1 MPPFVGDNYV
11 EVLTRKT
18 TERAPRLEMLREGVP
33 DHLVALCHACL
44 EIDPDR
50 RPPTV
55 MAVLA
60 MLDPPVT
67 STALV
72 PIDAAARTRVDR
84 IAVNRAH
91 AIDEPAPRRVPWI
104 VVGAAVLFVALGIG
118 AWRITAA
125 TQDGEPP
132 KGSTNDAKVEDKL
145 ATAEPAPEPTP
156 PMKQDVPP
164 VDPPPVDPPSV
175 DPVPKPMAQP
185 VADPPI
191 DPPVDPSADPPAE
204 PPVDPAPAELAPT
217 KASPKGTSPVDTPT
231 CKQHRAAGQSAKNKR
246 DWSAVLANAGNKSC
260 WGGSYRAEAVSMKV
274 NALFNLERFA
284 ECAKAGKKAT
294 GADAKIAKNCA
305 ERSKGG

>member
-1 MPPFVGDNYV
+1 
-11 EVLTRKT
+11 
-18 TERAPRLEMLREGVP
+18 
-33 DHLVALCHACL
+33 
-44 EIDPDR
+44 
-50 RPPTV
+50 
-55 MAVLA
+55 
-60 MLDPPVT
+60 
-67 STALV
+67 
-72 PIDAAARTRVDR
+72 
-84 IAVNRAH
+84 
-91 AIDEPAPRRVPWI
+91 
-104 VVGAAVLFVALGIG
+104 
-118 AWRITAA
+118 
-125 TQDGEPP
+125 
-132 KGSTNDAKVEDKL
+132 
-145 ATAEPAPEPTP
+145 
-156 PMKQDVPP
+156 MKQDVPP

-191 DPPVDPSADPPAE
+191 DPPVDPSADPPAD
-204 PPVDPAPAELAPT
+204 PPVDPAPADLAPT